1 MRQLIGKHPRLFLF
15 GTLAAIAFRLYF
27 ILKIPVVAGDSL
39 VYADIARNLLNHGIY
54 GTSTATGIHTTLIRL
69 PGYPLFL
76 AAVFRLFGQG
86 NFLAVMLVQAIFD
99 IATCYLLADI
109 ARRIFSGNDVTASA
123 RGERVA
129 MAAFLI
135 AALCPFT
142 ANYVGTPLTEC
153 LEIFFIALAID
164 IAIVA
169 FDRRSYGYWAACG
182 VAVAAA
188 IQLRPDGG
196 LLLGSIGLAILWQL
210 WRNRAYWRHYI
221 ASGLVMTA
229 VALSP
234 CVPWAIRNW
243 RQFHVFQPLVDIAA
257 TDPGEYVPLGW
268 DRWVKTWIL
277 DYSSTEDVTFQ
288 VSGEP
293 ISIDDIPARAFD
305 SPQDRQHVA
314 TLIDEYN
321 KHLLMTPELSD
332 QFGQLAEA
340 SIRRHPVRYYILL
353 PVGRVIDIWLR
364 PRTEMLPLDTHWWRF
379 QTDPHDS
386 FFALSLLLLNFVL
399 VAAAIG
405 GAFRL
410 QNARYVSLLLIYPIV
425 RTIFLGMLGGV
436 EDRYTLECFPFVILL
451 AAVYVV
457 SLRQRK
463 TPVAI

>member
-1 MRQLIGKHPRLFLF
+1 VRQLIGKHPRLFLF

>member
-1 MRQLIGKHPRLFLF
+1 MRQLIGKHWRFFFF
-15 GTLAAIAFRLYF
+15 GTLAAIAFRLF
-27 ILKIPVVAGDSL
+27 FVLKIPVVAGDSL

-54 GTSTATGIHTTLIRL
+54 GTAAAEGVHTTLIRL

-76 AAVFRLFGQG
+76 AAVFRIFGQD
-86 NFLAVMLVQAIFD
+86 NFLAVMLVQAVFD

-109 ARRIFSGNDVTASA
+109 ALRIFSGGDATASA

-182 VAVAAA
+182 AAVAAA

-210 WRNRAYWRHYI
+210 WRNRTHWRRYI
-221 ASGLVMTA
+221 ASGLLMTA

-243 RQFHVFQPLVDIAA
+243 RQFHVFQPLVTTGA
-257 TDPGEYVPLGW
+257 TDPGEYVPQGW
-268 DRWVKTWIL
+268 DHWVKTWIL
-277 DYSSTEDVTFQ
+277 DYSSTEDVTFP

-293 ISIDDIPARAFD
+293 ISIDNIPARAFD
-305 SPQDRQHVA
+305 SPQDRQRVA
-314 TLIDEYN
+314 TLIDGYN

-332 QFGQLAEA
+332 QFGQLADA
-340 SIRRHPVRYYILL
+340 SIRRHPIRYYILL
-353 PVGRVIDIWLR
+353 PMGRMLDIWLR

-379 QTDPHDS
+379 QTDPRDS
-386 FFALSLLLLNFVL
+386 FFALSLLLLNLML
-399 VAAAIG
+399 VAAAIAG
-405 GAFRL
+405 TFRL
-410 QNARYVSLLLIYPIV
+410 KKARYVSLLLIYPVV
-425 RTIFLGMLGGV
+425 RTVFLGVLGGV

-451 AAVYVV
+451 AAVFVV
-457 SLRQRK
+457 SLLQREA
-463 TPVAI
+463 PAAA